1 MAPVR
6 PSIHAGSVEFPCH
19 IKPWQGQETDMSTLI
34 KEQSKT
40 FQRLLSGFEAWGGE
54 AVLLAGLNVEAK

>member
-19 IKPWQGQETDMSTLI
+19 IKPQRGQEADTPI
-34 KEQSKT
+34 KEQSGI
-40 FQRLLSGFEAWGGE
+40 FQCFDAGGGE
-54 AVLLAGLNVEAK
+54 AVLLAGLNVQAK